1 MLMVRNS
8 HRLLC
13 STNNELLCGASFAKM
28 PLFESTGVGR
38 RQRSL
43 WGMVLSRRF
52 SENRNRSHARERGTW
67 MTGGSDRTAHEN
79 RSKHITKRVDERFT
93 PQKVVLKQSV
103 HPLRRATH
111 EKENPAC
118 PIDQQPG
125 AEEQDD
131 RCHGV
136 LSISKLKRHNKADIR
151 CVAHRGSVGIEFECI
166 SLE

>member
-1 MLMVRNS
+1 MSCCVG
-8 HRLLC
+8 HPLLPGRPF
-13 STNNELLCGASFAKM
+13 SNRPAW
-28 PLFESTGVGR
+28 GR
-38 RQRSL
+38 RLKR
-43 WGMVLSRRF
+43 MVSSRRF

-93 PQKVVLKQSV
+93 PQKVALKQSV

-111 EKENPAC
+111 EKENRVFPL
-118 PIDQQPG
+118 DQQPG

-136 LSISKLKRHNKADIR
+136 SSISKLKRHNKADIR

-166 SLE
+166 SRS

>member
-1 MLMVRNS
+1 MVS
-8 HRLLC
+8 
-13 STNNELLCGASFAKM
+13 
-28 PLFESTGVGR
+28 
-38 RQRSL
+38 
-43 WGMVLSRRF
+43 SRRS

-125 AEEQDD
+125 AEDQDD

-136 LSISKLKRHNKADIR
+136 LSRSEEHTSELQSLRHLACR
-151 CVAHRGSVGIEFECI
+151 
-166 SLE
+166 LL